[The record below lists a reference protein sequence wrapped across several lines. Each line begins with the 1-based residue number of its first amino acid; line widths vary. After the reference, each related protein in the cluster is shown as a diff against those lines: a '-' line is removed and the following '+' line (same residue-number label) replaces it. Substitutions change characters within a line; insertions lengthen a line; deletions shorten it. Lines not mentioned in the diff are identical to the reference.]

1 MVVFRKGGKLQYMQQ
16 KVAFLD
22 IDGTVFRSS
31 LLVELVDA
39 LIAAELFPDTARAGY
54 EKQYRAWHNR
64 EGTYEAYL
72 EAIVAVFLT
81 HIKGVHYG
89 DLADTGRAV
98 VAANQKRVYRY
109 TRDLIGKLKKQN
121 YYVVAISQSPKTV
134 LDDFC
139 AEYGFDKVYGRM
151 YEIGPTDRFT
161 GRVSDEE
168 IIANKANVIKR
179 VLENEDFMIDNSVAV
194 GDTESDISMLD
205 MVAMPIC
212 FNPNNTLFQHA
223 KRMGWK
229 VVVER
234 KDVIYEL

>member
-1 MVVFRKGGKLQYMQQ
+1 MQQ

-31 LLVELVDA
+31 LLIELVEA
-39 LIAAELFPDTARAGY
+39 LITAELFPETARSSY
-54 EKQYRAWHNR
+54 EKSYMAWHNR

-72 EAIVAVFLT
+72 DAMVKVFMAN
-81 HIKGVHYG
+81 IKGVHYG
-89 DLADTGRAV
+89 DFADIGKEV

-121 YYVVAISQSPKTV
+121 YYVVAISQSPKTI
-134 LDDFC
+134 LDEFC
-139 AEYGFDKVYGRM
+139 EEYGFDKVYGRM
-151 YEIGPTDRFT
+151 YEIGPTDKFT
-161 GRVSDEE
+161 GDVTDEE
-168 IIANKANVIKR
+168 VISNKANVIKR
-179 VLENEDFMIDNSVAV
+179 VLEDEQFTIDNSVAV
-194 GDTESDISMLD
+194 GDTEGDIAMLD

>member
-1 MVVFRKGGKLQYMQQ
+1 MQQ

-31 LLVELVDA
+31 LLVELVEA
-39 LIAAELFPDTARAGY
+39 LIAAELFPEQAREGY
-54 EKQYRAWHNR
+54 QKQYRAWHNR

-72 EAIVAVFLT
+72 EAMVQVFLE

-89 DLADTGRAV
+89 DFADTGRSV
-98 VAANQKRVYRY
+98 VIDNQKRVYRY
-109 TRDLIGKLKKQN
+109 TRDLISKLKKQN
-121 YYVVAISQSPKTV
+121 YYVVAISQSPKTI

-139 AEYGFDKVYGRM
+139 AEYGFDKVYGRL

-161 GRVSDEE
+161 GAVNDEE
-168 IIANKANVIKR
+168 IVANKANVIKR
-179 VLENEDFMIDNSVAV
+179 VLESEDFTIDNSVAV